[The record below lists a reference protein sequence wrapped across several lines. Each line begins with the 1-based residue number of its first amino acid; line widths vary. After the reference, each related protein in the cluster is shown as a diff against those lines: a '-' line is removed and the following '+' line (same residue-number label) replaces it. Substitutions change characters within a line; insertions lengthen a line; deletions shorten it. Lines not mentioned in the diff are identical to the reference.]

1 MAKYIN
7 KFTTVPK
14 ELFRLNN
21 GPAISLRDRTIKKLG
36 SYDVLTEAGKVKA
49 KAANPQTYA
58 APNGAS
64 LRPNTPTQQKLVKD
78 FKGASIV
85 VYAIPEGTKLPSDLV
100 IVHESNDHYSLQP
113 AKDMD
118 LKELNTKIN
127 NFLTTYGK
135 RMTKSEWQDEYP
147 KATETS

>member
-1 MAKYIN
+1 MKTIIPALNTQLDHNSTPLIEMAKYIN

-58 APNGAS
+58 GKS
-64 LRPNTPTQQKLVKD
+64 LNPL
-78 FKGASIV
+78 I
-85 VYAIPEGTKLPSDLV
+85 L
-100 IVHESNDHYSLQP
+100 
-113 AKDMD
+113 
-118 LKELNTKIN
+118 
-127 NFLTTYGK
+127 
-135 RMTKSEWQDEYP
+135 
-147 KATETS
+147 AT